1 MLIGEYRH
9 NIDSKGRLIVPAKF
23 RNILGDN
30 LIVTRGLDGCLFGY
44 SLDQWQK
51 IQTKIEELPVNRKDA
66 RTFTRFFFSAAT
78 DCDFDK
84 QGRINLPDLL
94 INYAGL
100 NKKCVLVGLS
110 DRVEIWSEEKWNS
123 FTEETESKFE
133 DIAEDL
139 LDL

>member
-9 NIDSKGRLIVPAKF
+9 NIDTKGRLIVPAKF
-23 RNILGDN
+23 RNILGDY

-44 SLDQWQK
+44 SLNQWEK
-51 IQTKIEELPVNRKDA
+51 IQSKIEDLPVNRKDA
-66 RTFTRFFFSAAT
+66 RTFTRFFLSAAT

-94 INYAGL
+94 IDYAGL
-100 NKKCVLVGLS
+100 DKKCVLVGLS
-110 DRVEIWSEEKWNS
+110 DRIEIWSEEKWNS

-133 DIAEDL
+133 DIAEEL